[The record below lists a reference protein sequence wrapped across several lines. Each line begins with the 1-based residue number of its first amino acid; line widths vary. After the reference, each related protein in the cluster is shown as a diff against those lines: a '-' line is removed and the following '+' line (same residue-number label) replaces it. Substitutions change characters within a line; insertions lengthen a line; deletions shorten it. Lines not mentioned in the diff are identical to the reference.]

1 MCKLL
6 LLLHIIN
13 DKKIFFWLKIT
24 QNWQISEKSEKPLKL
39 PLIAAQRLSKIKKK
53 GVCKTIVIP
62 QF

>member
-39 PLIAAQRLSKIKKK
+39 PLIDVKNQKK
-53 GVCKTIVIP
+53 GVSKTIVIP
-62 QF
+62 